1 MKPAIPEP
9 IIIRIGFISYLRSN
23 PKDITKIINEIT
35 LKSASTTGKDV
46 VPKKAV
52 KIIVNPAEAIKA
64 TTAGLMLAT
73 TS

>member
-9 IIIRIGFISYLRSN
+9 IIIRIGFTSYLRIN
-23 PKDITKIINEIT
+23 PREITKIINEIT
-35 LKSASTTGKDV
+35 LKSDNTTGKVV

-52 KIIVNPAEAIKA
+52 KIIVNPAEAINA